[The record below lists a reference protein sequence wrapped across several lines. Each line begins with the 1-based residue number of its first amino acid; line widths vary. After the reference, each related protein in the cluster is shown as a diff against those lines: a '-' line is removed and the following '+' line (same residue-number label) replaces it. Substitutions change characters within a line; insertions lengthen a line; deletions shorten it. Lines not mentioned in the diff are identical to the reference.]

1 MPDFSRM
8 ILREIR
14 PSEEFAMNAFR
25 AKKPAQGRIDLL
37 PPDPRAPAQRHGQ
50 RPAARLEVVD
60 ADFVVIRNSGAR
72 TSNDNHRPARPASP
86 PRAVSQHFFIRA
98 ATTSA
103 RLCEAGLQLL
113 SGRAFAGLVTAS
125 VLFVF
130 AYAGGLSALKAALPT
145 AGPTPPL
152 RIADVVSTVEDQNG
166 MKVLAVYGRIDN
178 VSDSLQSVPPLDITF
193 DTAGTPQ
200 QRRVALDSESIA
212 AGGSEDFALRIPH
225 GGGKVP
231 KVSVSLAA
239 KGAPAN

>member
-8 ILREIR
+8 ILSENR

-37 PPDPRAPAQRHGQ
+37 PPEPKAPAQRHGQ

-60 ADFVVIRNSGAR
+60 ADFVVIRSSAR
-72 TSNDNHRPARPASP
+72 TSNDNHRPVRPAS
-86 PRAVSQHFFIRA
+86 SRA
-98 ATTSA
+98 APKHVLVRAAAAGA
-103 RLCEAGLQLL
+103 RLCETGLQLL

-152 RIADVVSTVEDQNG
+152 RIADVVATVEDQNG
-166 MKVLAVYGRIDN
+166 MKVLSVYGQIDN
-178 VSDSLQSVPPLDITF
+178 VSSGVQSVPPLDIVF
-193 DTAGTPQ
+193 DNAGTAQ

-212 AGGSEDFALRIPH
+212 AGGSEHFALRIPH

>member
-37 PPDPRAPAQRHGQ
+37 PPEPKAPAQRHGQ

-60 ADFVVIRNSGAR
+60 ADFVVIRSSSAR
-72 TSNDNHRPARPASP
+72 TSNDNHRPVRPAS
-86 PRAVSQHFFIRA
+86 SRA
-98 ATTSA
+98 APKHVLVRAAAAAT

-113 SGRAFAGLVTAS
+113 SGRAFAGLVTVS

-145 AGPTPPL
+145 AGPATPL
-152 RIADVVSTVEDQNG
+152 RIADVMATVEDQNG
-166 MKVLAVYGRIDN
+166 MKVLSVYGRIDN
-178 VSDSLQSVPPLDITF
+178 VSSGVQSVPPLDIVF
-193 DTAGTPQ
+193 DNAGTAQ

-212 AGGSEDFALRIPH
+212 AGGSEHFALRIPH

>member
-37 PPDPRAPAQRHGQ
+37 PPEPKAPAQRHGQ
-50 RPAARLEVVD
+50 RPTARLEVVD
-60 ADFVVIRNSGAR
+60 ADFVVIRSSSAR
-72 TSNDNHRPARPASP
+72 TSNDNHRPVRPAS
-86 PRAVSQHFFIRA
+86 SRA
-98 ATTSA
+98 APKHVVVRAAAAGA

-145 AGPTPPL
+145 AGPTTPL
-152 RIADVVSTVEDQNG
+152 RIADVVATVEDQNG
-166 MKVLAVYGRIDN
+166 MKVLSVYGRIDN
-178 VSDSLQSVPPLDITF
+178 VSSGVQSVPPLDIVF
-193 DTAGTPQ
+193 DTAGTAQ
-200 QRRVALDSESIA
+200 QRRVALNSESIA
-212 AGGSEDFALRIPH
+212 AGGSEHFALRIPH